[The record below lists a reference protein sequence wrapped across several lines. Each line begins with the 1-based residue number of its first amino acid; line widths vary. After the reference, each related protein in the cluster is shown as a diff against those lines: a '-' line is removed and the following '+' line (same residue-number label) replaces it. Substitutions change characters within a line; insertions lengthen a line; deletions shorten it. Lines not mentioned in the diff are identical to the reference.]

1 MVPGRGRRLRL
12 IATAL
17 LLLVLQHVSFQSLCA
32 AAFQPGQVKPS
43 SPNTPYTTRLYVT
56 INDPLGDPLVPT
68 SSNMFKVKG
77 RASTAG
83 GGGGAKQELRKKA
96 NLKPFERYLEV
107 ECWKKSELRGLEPV
121 MQAVAAA
128 CKQINKIV
136 QRAQTDDIY
145 GAAVIL
151 DEHGNAVD
159 GSTNVQGEGTLKTL
173 IATSL

>member
-1 MVPGRGRRLRL
+1 MNMVPRRGRRLRL
-12 IATAL
+12 IDTAF
-17 LLLVLQHVSFQSLCA
+17 LLLVLQHSSC
-32 AAFQPGQVKPS
+32 AAFQVMPS
-43 SPNTPYTTRLYVT
+43 SPSTYTTRLYVT
-56 INDPLGDPLVPT
+56 INDPLGDPLAP
-68 SSNMFKVKG
+68 SSGINMFKGKG
-77 RASTAG
+77 RATA
-83 GGGGAKQELRKKA
+83 GGGAKQELRKKA

-151 DEHGNAVD
+151 DDQGNAVD
-159 GSTNVQGEGTLKTL
+159 GSTNVQGEGTL
-173 IATSL
+173 